1 MKKDLK
7 LPKYSEVF
15 RKPVSSIPVES
26 TIVQNP
32 HNISPISVT
41 PPHIIPKESENIKK
55 QTNIRQTVQR
65 PIKRK
70 IDKSLRLNAPPKKQ
84 KVNRGEKRGVNSRW
98 DEIIKKKVKKYHLT
112 PSEAVYDVWRL

>member
-7 LPKYSEVF
+7 IPKYSEVF
-15 RKPVSSIPVES
+15 RKPVSSIPIES
-26 TIVQNP
+26 TIVQNTR
-32 HNISPISVT
+32 NISPISVT
-41 PPHIIPKESENIKK
+41 LHNIIPKESENIKK
-55 QTNIRQTVQR
+55 QSNIRQTVQR

-70 IDKSLRLNAPPKKQ
+70 IDKMLRMNAPPKKQ